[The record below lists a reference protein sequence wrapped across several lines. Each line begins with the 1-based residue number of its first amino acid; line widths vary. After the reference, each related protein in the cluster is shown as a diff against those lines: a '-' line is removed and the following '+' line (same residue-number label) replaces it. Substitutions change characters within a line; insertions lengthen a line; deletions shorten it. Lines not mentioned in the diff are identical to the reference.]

1 MNSFIL
7 FAILLAAFALG
18 AALCAFLPPADAQA
32 DERDR
37 DATRLAHDLNAVRTR
52 FERRPSW
59 QSSATRGCDR
69 LIS

>member
-1 MNSFIL
+1 MSSLLL
-7 FAILLAAFALG
+7 FVILLASFALG
-18 AALCAFLPPADAQA
+18 AALCAFVPPAAAQA

-37 DATRLAHDLNAVRTR
+37 DATRSEHDLNAVRTR

-59 QSSATRGCDR
+59 QSSATRGGDR